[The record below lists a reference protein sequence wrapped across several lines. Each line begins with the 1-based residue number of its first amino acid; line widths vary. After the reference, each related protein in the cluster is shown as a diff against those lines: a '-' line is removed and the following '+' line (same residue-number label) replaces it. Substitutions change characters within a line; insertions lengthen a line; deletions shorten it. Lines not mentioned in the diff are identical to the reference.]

1 MKDFFKILKY
11 AKPYYIYAILNMVF
25 NILTVFFSLV
35 SLTMAIPFLG
45 LLFGTIE
52 LENIQPESF
61 SLTAESIKDHF
72 YFEINTIIES
82 GEKVDALFFICALIL
97 ITFFFRNLFRYLS
110 LYFLTPIRNGVV
122 HDLRTNLHKKVISLP
137 IGFFTEKRRG
147 DITSRMTTDLV
158 EIEWSI
164 MSSLEMIFRDPLQI
178 IIYLITLII
187 LSPQLTLFVVL
198 LFPVT
203 GFIIA
208 KIGKSLKKSSE
219 KSQEKMG
226 NILSVLDENIGG
238 LKVIK
243 LFNSEGNAH
252 NKFEG
257 ESKRYQSLMTSLLRK
272 KDMSS
277 PMSEFLSTII
287 MVVVMWFGGKLV
299 LGGDSLL
306 SPEEFIGYVLIFSQI
321 IPPAKSFTT
330 AYYRLQKGAAASARV
345 YELMDAENNITNAA
359 NPISINK
366 IEKEVSINNV
376 SFQYE
381 NTTIINKISFSI
393 SKGKTIAIVG
403 KSGSGKSTIADL
415 CARFYDINEG
425 EISIDN
431 TNIKDIK
438 LSDLRQLMGVVSQES
453 ILFNDTIYNNILIGN
468 PKASREE
475 VIEASKIANAEEFI
489 LESELG
495 YDTNIGEK
503 GDKLSGGQKQ
513 RISIARAILKNPDF
527 LILDEATSSLD
538 TQSEKLVQ
546 NALSNLMKQ
555 RTTLVIAH
563 RLSTIKDA
571 DEIIVLHKGSIVER
585 GNHTELVNLA
595 GHYKQLIDLQN
606 IS

>member
-1 MKDFFKILKY
+1 MKDFYRILRY
-11 AKPYYIYAILNMVF
+11 VKPYYRYAILNVVF
-25 NILTVFFSLV
+25 NILTVLFSLV
-35 SLTMAIPFLG
+35 SLTMVIPFLG

-52 LENIQPESF
+52 VENIKPAAFSF
-61 SLTAESIKDHF
+61 SADSLKDHF
-72 YFEINTIIES
+72 YYQINSIIES
-82 GEKVDALFFICALIL
+82 GTKVDALLFICGLIL

-122 HDLRTNLHKKVISLP
+122 HDLRSSLHKKVISLP

-178 IIYLITLII
+178 IIYLITLIFI
-187 LSPQLTLFVVL
+187 SPQLTLFVII
-198 LFPVT
+198 LFPIT

-208 KIGKSLKKSSE
+208 KVGKSLKKSSE

-226 NILSVLDENIGG
+226 DILSVLDENIGG

-243 LFNSEGNAH
+243 LFNAEENVH
-252 NKFEG
+252 KKFDK
-257 ESKRYQSLMTSLLRK
+257 ESRKYQSLMTSLLRK

-299 LGGDSLL
+299 LGGESLL
-306 SPEEFIGYVLIFSQI
+306 SPEEFIGYILIFSQI
-321 IPPAKSFTT
+321 IPPAKSFTS
-330 AYYRLQKGAAASARV
+330 AYYHLQKGSAAAARV
-345 YELMDAENNITNAA
+345 YELMDTENNITESA
-359 NPISINK
+359 NPISIHEIK
-366 IEKEVSINNV
+366 EKVSIKNV

-381 NTTIINKISFSI
+381 NVPVLNNLNFTIP
-393 SKGKTIAIVG
+393 KGKTVAIVG

-415 CARFYDINEG
+415 CARFYDIKEG
-425 EISIDN
+425 EICIDN
-431 TNIKDIK
+431 HNIKDIK
-438 LSDLRQLMGVVSQES
+438 LSDLRHLMGVVSQES
-453 ILFNDTIYNNILIGN
+453 ILFNDTIYNNILVGN
-468 PKASREE
+468 QKATKQE
-475 VIEASKIANAEEFI
+475 VLQAAKIANAEEFI
-489 LESELG
+489 LECENG

-546 NALSNLMKQ
+546 NALSNLMKE

-571 DEIIVLHKGSIVER
+571 DEIIVLSEGEIIER
-585 GNHTELVNLA
+585 GNIL
-595 GHYKQLIDLQN
+595 
-606 IS
+606 

>member
-1 MKDFFKILKY
+1 MKDFFRILKY
-11 AKPYYIYAILNMVF
+11 AKRYYIYAILNIVF

-52 LENIQPESF
+52 VENIQPDSF
-61 SLTAESIKDHF
+61 SLTPESIKDHF

-82 GEKVDALFFICALIL
+82 GEKLDALFFICALIL

-187 LSPQLTLFVVL
+187 LSPQLTLFVIL
-198 LFPVT
+198 LFPIT

-219 KSQEKMG
+219 KSQGKMG
-226 NILSVLDENIGG
+226 DILSVLDENIGG

-243 LFNSEGNAH
+243 LFNSEKNAH
-252 NKFEG
+252 NKFNR
-257 ESKRYQSLMTSLLRK
+257 ESEKYQSLMTSLLRK

-306 SPEEFIGYVLIFSQI
+306 SAEEFIGYILIFSQI

-345 YELMDAENNITNAA
+345 YKLMDAENNITDAE

-366 IEKEVSINNV
+366 IAKKVSINNV
-376 SFQYE
+376 SFRYE

-425 EISIDN
+425 EICIDN

-438 LSDLRQLMGVVSQES
+438 ISDLRQLMGVVSQES

-468 PKASREE
+468 PKASKEE
-475 VIEASKIANAEEFI
+475 VIEASQIANAEEFI

-546 NALSNLMKQ
+546 NALSNLMRE

-571 DEIIVLHKGSIVER
+571 DEIIVLHKGRIVER
-585 GNHTELVNLA
+585 GNHTELVKLG

>member
-1 MKDFFKILKY
+1 MKDFLKILKY
-11 AKPYYIYAILNMVF
+11 AKPYYIYAILNIVF

-52 LENIQPESF
+52 VENIQPESF
-61 SLTAESIKDHF
+61 SLTPESIKDHF

-122 HDLRTNLHKKVISLP
+122 HDLRTSLHKKVISLP

-226 NILSVLDENIGG
+226 DILSVLDENIGG

-243 LFNSEGNAH
+243 LFNSEKNAH
-252 NKFEG
+252 NKFDG

-299 LGGDSLL
+299 LAGGSIL

-345 YELMDAENNITNAA
+345 YELMDAENNITDAE

-425 EISIDN
+425 EICIDN

-468 PKASREE
+468 LKASREE

-489 LESELG
+489 LKSELG

-513 RISIARAILKNPDF
+513 RISIARAILKDPDF

-555 RTTLVIAH
+555 RTTLIIAH

-585 GNHTELVNLA
+585 GNHTELVSLA

>member
-1 MKDFFKILKY
+1 MKDFYRILRY
-11 AKPYYIYAILNMVF
+11 VKPYYIYAILNVVF
-25 NILTVFFSLV
+25 NILTVLFSLV
-35 SLTMAIPFLG
+35 SLTMVIPFLG

-52 LENIQPESF
+52 VENIKPADFSF
-61 SLTAESIKDHF
+61 SADSLKDHF
-72 YFEINTIIES
+72 YYKINSIIES
-82 GEKVDALFFICALIL
+82 GTKVDALLFICGLIL

-122 HDLRTNLHKKVISLP
+122 HDLRSSLHKKVISLP

-178 IIYLITLII
+178 NIYLITLVFI
-187 LSPQLTLFVVL
+187 SPQLTLFVII
-198 LFPVT
+198 LFPIT

-208 KIGKSLKKSSE
+208 KVGKSLKKSSE

-226 NILSVLDENIGG
+226 DILSVLDENIGG
-238 LKVIK
+238 LKVVK
-243 LFNSEGNAH
+243 LFNAEENVH
-252 NKFEG
+252 NKFDK
-257 ESKRYQSLMTSLLRK
+257 ESRKYQSLMTSLLRK

-299 LGGDSLL
+299 LGGESLL
-306 SPEEFIGYVLIFSQI
+306 SPEEFIGYILIFSQI
-321 IPPAKSFTT
+321 IPPAKSFTS
-330 AYYRLQKGAAASARV
+330 AYYHLQKGSAAAARV
-345 YELMDAENNITNAA
+345 YELMDTENNITESA
-359 NPISINK
+359 NPISIHEIK
-366 IEKEVSINNV
+366 EKVSIKNL

-381 NTTIINKISFSI
+381 NVPVLNNLNFTIP
-393 SKGKTIAIVG
+393 KGKTVAIVG

-415 CARFYDINEG
+415 CARFYDIKEG
-425 EISIDN
+425 EICIDN
-431 TNIKDIK
+431 HNIKDIK
-438 LSDLRQLMGVVSQES
+438 LSDLRHLMGVVSQES
-453 ILFNDTIYNNILIGN
+453 ILFNDTIYNNILVGN
-468 PKASREE
+468 QKATKQE
-475 VIEASKIANAEEFI
+475 VLQAAKIANAEEFI
-489 LESELG
+489 LECENG

-546 NALSNLMKQ
+546 NALSNLMKE

-571 DEIIVLHKGSIVER
+571 DEIIVLSEGEIVER
-585 GNHTELVNLA
+585 GNHADLVENE
-595 GHYKQLIDLQN
+595 GHYKTLINLQN

>member
-1 MKDFFKILKY
+1 MKDFFRILKY
-11 AKPYYIYAILNMVF
+11 AKRYYIYAILNIVF

-52 LENIQPESF
+52 VENIQPDSF
-61 SLTAESIKDHF
+61 SLTPESIKDHF

-82 GEKVDALFFICALIL
+82 GEKLDALFFICALIL

-187 LSPQLTLFVVL
+187 LSPQLTLFVIL
-198 LFPVT
+198 LFPIT

-219 KSQEKMG
+219 KSQGKMG
-226 NILSVLDENIGG
+226 DILSVLDENIGG

-243 LFNSEGNAH
+243 LFNSEKNAH
-252 NKFEG
+252 NKFNR
-257 ESKRYQSLMTSLLRK
+257 ESKKYQSLMTSLLRK

-287 MVVVMWFGGKLV
+287 MVIVMWFGGKLV

-306 SPEEFIGYVLIFSQI
+306 SAEEFIGYILIFSQI

-345 YELMDAENNITNAA
+345 YKLMDTENNITDAE

-366 IEKEVSINNV
+366 IAKKVSINNV
-376 SFQYE
+376 SFRYE

-425 EISIDN
+425 EICIDN

-438 LSDLRQLMGVVSQES
+438 ISDLRQLMGVVSQES

-468 PKASREE
+468 PKASKEE
-475 VIEASKIANAEEFI
+475 VIEASQIANAEEFI

-546 NALSNLMKQ
+546 NALSNLMKE

-571 DEIIVLHKGSIVER
+571 DEIIVLHKGRIVER
-585 GNHTELVNLA
+585 GNHTELVKLG

>member
-1 MKDFFKILKY
+1 MKDFYRILRY
-11 AKPYYIYAILNMVF
+11 VKPYYRYAILNVVF
-25 NILTVFFSLV
+25 NILTVLFSLV
-35 SLTMAIPFLG
+35 SLTMVIPFLG

-52 LENIQPESF
+52 VENIKPAAFSF
-61 SLTAESIKDHF
+61 SADSLKDHF
-72 YFEINTIIES
+72 YYKINSIIES
-82 GEKVDALFFICALIL
+82 GTKVDALLFICGLIL

-122 HDLRTNLHKKVISLP
+122 HDLRSSLHKKVISLP

-178 IIYLITLII
+178 IIYLITLIFI
-187 LSPQLTLFVVL
+187 SPQLTLFVII
-198 LFPVT
+198 LFPIT

-208 KIGKSLKKSSE
+208 KVGKSLKKSSE

-226 NILSVLDENIGG
+226 DILSVLDENIGG

-243 LFNSEGNAH
+243 LFNAEENVH
-252 NKFEG
+252 NKFDK
-257 ESKRYQSLMTSLLRK
+257 ESKKYQSLMTSLLRK

-299 LGGDSLL
+299 LGGESLL
-306 SPEEFIGYVLIFSQI
+306 SPEEFIGYILIFSQI
-321 IPPAKSFTT
+321 IPPAKSFTS
-330 AYYRLQKGAAASARV
+330 AYYHLQKGSAAAARV
-345 YELMDAENNITNAA
+345 YELMDTENNITESV
-359 NPISINK
+359 NPISIHEIK
-366 IEKEVSINNV
+366 EKVSIKNV

-381 NTTIINKISFSI
+381 NVPVLNNLNFTIP
-393 SKGKTIAIVG
+393 KGKTVAIVG

-415 CARFYDINEG
+415 CARFYDIKEG
-425 EISIDN
+425 EICIDN
-431 TNIKDIK
+431 HNIKDIK
-438 LSDLRQLMGVVSQES
+438 LSDLRHLMGVVSQES
-453 ILFNDTIYNNILIGN
+453 ILFNDTIYNNILVGN
-468 PKASREE
+468 QKATKQE
-475 VIEASKIANAEEFI
+475 VLQAAKIANAEEFI
-489 LESELG
+489 LECENG

-546 NALSNLMKQ
+546 NALSNLMKE

-571 DEIIVLHKGSIVER
+571 DEIIVLSEGEIVER
-585 GNHTELVNLA
+585 GNHAELVENE
-595 GHYKQLIDLQN
+595 GHYKTLINLQN

>member
-1 MKDFFKILKY
+1 MKDFFRILKY
-11 AKPYYIYAILNMVF
+11 AKRYYIYAILNIVF

-52 LENIQPESF
+52 VENIQPDSF
-61 SLTAESIKDHF
+61 SLTPESIKDHF

-82 GEKVDALFFICALIL
+82 GEKLDALFFICALIL

-187 LSPQLTLFVVL
+187 LSPQLTLFVIL
-198 LFPVT
+198 LFPIT

-219 KSQEKMG
+219 KSQGKMG
-226 NILSVLDENIGG
+226 DILSVLDENIGG

-243 LFNSEGNAH
+243 LFNSEKNAH
-252 NKFEG
+252 NKFNR
-257 ESKRYQSLMTSLLRK
+257 ESEKYQSLMTSLLRK

-287 MVVVMWFGGKLV
+287 MVIVMWFGGKLV

-306 SPEEFIGYVLIFSQI
+306 SAEEFIGYILIFSQI

-345 YELMDAENNITNAA
+345 YKLMDAENNITDAE

-366 IEKEVSINNV
+366 IAKKVSINNV
-376 SFQYE
+376 SFRYE

-425 EISIDN
+425 EICIDN

-438 LSDLRQLMGVVSQES
+438 ISDLRQLMGVVSQES

-468 PKASREE
+468 PKASKEE
-475 VIEASKIANAEEFI
+475 VIEASQIANAEEFI

-546 NALSNLMKQ
+546 NALSNLMRE

-571 DEIIVLHKGSIVER
+571 DEIIVLHKGRIVER
-585 GNHTELVNLA
+585 GNHTELVKLG